1 MNPFILIFGG
11 WRGKADQAGCVGFA
25 CGEALVDEAI
35 TTIPHPPRGFDAPV
49 RTPYR
54 GRSKPASQKGRRL
67 LEYSRFLQKVTWL
80 SARS

>member
-1 MNPFILIFGG
+1 VNPFIMIFGG

-25 CGEALVDEAI
+25 CG
-35 TTIPHPPRGFDAPV
+35 PV
-49 RTPYR
+49 CTPYR